1 MQSMKLMQPESIL
14 VAQGS
19 GLLSGWEELVREGGQ
34 GGEGSLFQNG
44 LLHSLVRK
52 REGGEAGK
60 FASPLPL
67 LPPLLR
73 LVLMGAIF
81 RGQQSH

>member
-1 MQSMKLMQPESIL
+1 MQAVKLMEPESIL
-14 VAQGS
+14 DAHGAS
-19 GLLSGWEELVREGGQ
+19 LISGWEELVREGK
-34 GGEGSLFQNG
+34 EGSLP
-44 LLHSLVRK
+44 LPKWAPPLSLVRK

-60 FASPLPL
+60 FASPLA
-67 LPPLLR
+67 PLLR